1 MDVEKR
7 VKKAKKGNKRALFKL
22 MTLEKVAN
30 FRLAFT
36 YMGNEQDALAVLS
49 KMTMTVYEQMNQLEN
64 VEAFYRWS
72 KVTTKICTLVR

>member
-1 MDVEKR
+1 
-7 VKKAKKGNKRALFKL
+7 

-36 YMGNEQDALAVLS
+36 YMGNEQDALAALS

-72 KVTTKICTLVR
+72 KVILANQCNLQKFVPLLGNEKILIKK